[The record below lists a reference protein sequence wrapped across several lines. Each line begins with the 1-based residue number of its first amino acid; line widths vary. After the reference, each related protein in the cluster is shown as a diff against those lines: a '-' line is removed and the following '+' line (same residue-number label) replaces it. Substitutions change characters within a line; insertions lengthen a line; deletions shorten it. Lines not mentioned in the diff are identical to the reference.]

1 MKRLIIL
8 MLLLVLAF
16 TFSLQAQVS
25 IADDTTY
32 QEDYSLDISTP
43 QTPSTLIADGVA
55 KLLAALISFVLG
67 WLCLL
72 IGKYLNIKIMSGQ
85 IIGHITREAEK
96 IDDRN
101 ISNDAKRDIV
111 VESINK
117 NKKLS
122 KWANILYNTAEGA
135 VSVIYKTIVKK
146 GLKGILR

>member
-43 QTPSTLIADGVA
+43 QTPSLIADGVA

-101 ISNDAKRDIV
+101 ISNDAKRELV
-111 VESINK
+111 VASINK

-122 KWANILYNTAEGA
+122 KWANILYSTAEGA